1 MKTLFAAIIFTVLST
16 GLFAQQALQQSPSAK
31 QTPKVTAQQAAQQAA
46 QNKAADSY
54 RCPICGYTGTKAGDC
69 PKDKVAL
76 VKVGDYY
83 CPDCYMTAKKA
94 GKCTMCGVDMKKMEA
109 STASATKK

>member
-1 MKTLFAAIIFTVLST
+1 TQKTAATTATKT
-16 GLFAQQALQQSPSAK
+16 GDA
-31 QTPKVTAQQAAQQAA
+31 
-46 QNKAADSY
+46 Y

-83 CPDCYMTAKKA
+83 CPECYMTAKKP
-94 GKCTMCGVDMKKMEA
+94 GKCTMCGVDMKKMEPA
-109 STASATKK
+109 TASATKK

>member
-1 MKTLFAAIIFTVLST
+1 MKTLFAAFIFCTLSF
-16 GLFAQQALQQSPSAK
+16 GAFAQQTTTNK
-31 QTPKVTAQQAAQQAA
+31 TPGPVKV
-46 QNKAADSY
+46 ADSY
-54 RCPICGYTGTKAGDC
+54 RCPICGYTGTKTGDC

-83 CPDCYMTAKKA
+83 CPDCYMTAKKS

-109 STASATKK
+109 ATASTTKK